1 MHVDGYFHLYIVYR
15 LFADA
20 GTLNSTN
27 VDKDH
32 MNTICFNKKIS
43 TAFYGILLLTL
54 VLVVCLGC
62 SSSADNNY
70 YAGGPSSRSFTDSA
84 FDYEQL
90 KIEKTFH
97 VVNPDY
103 PSCSF
108 IIDFLSESRML
119 IQGKEY
125 RYKIEVGRI
134 VVLDPDDPENMML
147 YLEVSADNA
156 NNPEYISVEHM
167 FPSRNDAEES
177 GLWMG
182 PLPSSMPYLFNAK
195 WYRATVTVGNSP
207 NDIAPASTEKGD
219 YLYVANSSGNTISV
233 IQTPDNKVAG
243 TIPVGIDPYR
253 LAVSP
258 DGTYVYVTNSW
269 DNTVSVIQTAGN
281 TVVKTIRVGRV
292 PNGIAVTAGGEYVVV
307 ANTNDS
313 SISIIETK
321 NHTVVGTIPMDQN
334 TLSYIEVFF
343 SVTPSGAEYTVLAV
357 ENDCGALIQEPDMS
371 SPICQANKVSGNC
384 PTKCPS
390 TMGRIEM
397 AFTKVMPDA
406 GGFWRTD
413 FLNHRF
419 KTRAYTLLLVE
430 NFSGIEGF
438 DLDADDNGIMD
449 YQEVSGLEPPW
460 DRVVDEVSV
469 HDTIDKGGV
478 YTNVVLP
485 IVFREGHWEYQ
496 PGSYSRIPNG
506 KDTNSVNDWI
516 ANNYFS
522 RWLSSSYG
530 DPGTIHL
537 SDIPEAG
544 RAFNSPG
551 ESNVLEGA
559 ADVLSEPVNHPVI
572 NEFMISRRG
581 YTPLGV
587 AAPKE
592 ISPDEENYF
601 YVTTEEGTLLKIRIS
616 DYTVVEKVQ
625 SGDGLVDMAI
635 LPDKDLYIASTLRSS
650 VSVIRNGTV
659 LKEIAVGF
667 GIRDIASSL
676 DGRYVFVTSS
686 SADQVAVIRALDHTV
701 IDFISLDK
709 DSVGIATPLEGNYFY
724 VSNEDVNKV
733 SVVTYTDSSGCE

>member
-1 MHVDGYFHLYIVYR
+1 MLMDMPIIIPFSAFFIG
-15 LFADA
+15 A
-20 GTLNSTN
+20 GTLDSTN

-32 MNTICFNKKIS
+32 MNTICLNKKFS

-54 VLVVCLGC
+54 VSIVCFGC
-62 SSSADNNY
+62 SSSADKNY
-70 YAGGPSSRSFTDSA
+70 YTSGPTSRSFTDSA

-97 VVNPDY
+97 VIHPDY

-108 IIDFLSESRML
+108 IIDFLSGSRML
-119 IQGKEY
+119 IRGKEY

-134 VVLDPDDPENMML
+134 VILDPNDEDNMIS
-147 YLEVSADNA
+147 YLEVSSDNA

-167 FPSRNDAEES
+167 FSSLNDAEES
-177 GLWMG
+177 GLWIG
-182 PLPSSMPYLFNAK
+182 ALPSSTPCTFKAK
-195 WYRATVTVGNSP
+195 WYRTAVTVGNSP
-207 NDIAPASTEKGD
+207 NDIAPARTEKGD
-219 YLYVANSSGNTISV
+219 FLYVTNSAGNTVSV
-233 IQTPDNKVAG
+233 VQTPDNKVVG

-258 DGTYVYVTNSW
+258 DGSYVYVTNSW
-269 DNTVSVIQTAGN
+269 DNTVSVIETAGN

-307 ANTNDS
+307 ANTNDN
-313 SISIIETK
+313 SISVIETK
-321 NHTVVGTIPMDQN
+321 NHIVVGTIPMEQN
-334 TLSYIEVFF
+334 TLAYIEVFF
-343 SVTPSGAEYTVLAV
+343 SSPPSGAEYTVLAV

-371 SPICQANKVSGNC
+371 SPICQANSVSGEC

-449 YQEVSGLEPPW
+449 YQEASGLEPPW

-469 HDTIDKGGV
+469 HDTIDEGGV

-485 IVFREGHWEYQ
+485 VVFREGFWEYQ

-506 KDTNSVNDWI
+506 KDTNSKDDWV
-516 ANNYFS
+516 ANNFFS
-522 RWLSSSYG
+522 RWMSSSYG
-530 DPGTIHL
+530 DPGIIHL

-559 ADVLSEPVNHPVI
+559 SDVLPAPLDHPVI

-587 AAPKE
+587 SAPKE
-592 ISPDEENYF
+592 ISLDEENYF
-601 YVTTEEGTLLKIRIS
+601 YVSTEENALLKIRLS

-635 LPDKDLYIASTLRSS
+635 LPDKDLYIASVLRSS
-650 VSVIRNGTV
+650 VSVIRNSAV

-667 GIRDIASSL
+667 GIKDIVSSS

-686 SADQVAVIRALDHTV
+686 MADQVAVIRTSDSTV
-701 IDFISLDK
+701 IDFIPLDL
-709 DSVGIATPLEGNYFY
+709 DVVGVAVPMEGNFFY
-724 VSNEDVNKV
+724 VSNEAVNKV
-733 SVVTYTDSSGCE
+733 SVVTYTDLSGCE